1 MFKRE
6 SISKIYVMMFFIIV
20 FFVASLMICNQAQAA
35 KKKYDIQIKSKVS
48 MYSEEYGQIKG
59 KIIVPKGVSTKVLY
73 SSSNKNVV
81 IVNSTGRVK
90 SLKPGKAYIK
100 LTLAANRKVSKKVL
114 INVVKSPKKIKFDK
128 KNIELLEGDSYQLIT
143 TVLPKNITNKV
154 VYKTSNKKVVTIDGN
169 GKITAIAKGKATV
182 GAYLVGTTK
191 KVYCKVI
198 VKEKEKSITLKDS
211 EINLFVEE
219 TYEIKP
225 IVLPKSDKDEFI
237 FESSDTDVA
246 EVDSNGL
253 ITAVAEGKAVIE
265 VYLVGTEKK
274 AFCTVTVKEQEKSIT
289 LGESELKLFVE
300 DTYELKP
307 IILPKS
313 ITNEVTYKSS
323 DSSVVTVNNLGLI
336 EAVAEGEA
344 TIEALLIGTDKKTY
358 CKVIVKNK
366 EDEEEEEDESDAA
379 MATAPVTKEELEAK
393 FPKEPTYPSLKLKS
407 ADMEVTLKNDLLK
420 LDVEEGTIVKTKG
433 YYKEN
438 DGGQACYKI
447 VSYDTWWEQLPLEL
461 KMVYYHNDRIGCNQ
475 VLYKNPADNY
485 GNHRLNN
492 GMVAQLLPNEDGY
505 VRVEQWGLFPGRKDN
520 NRALI
525 HIFANN
531 HTNSKILFAK
541 GAKYVLYYD
550 TKNQAYQNK
559 NGVVKN
565 VPWWLNI
572 NSIGNNGNEYAL
584 LLHCRGTSKPAIG
597 DAQNVELCGNGAT
610 ISVPDNEFAKGSADF
625 GMIETGGYVDG
636 LKIHGFIFDSN
647 GLNQY
652 RYYDE
657 SKQEYV
663 SMRTTNHTIS
673 YFSSG
678 INGYGKDIVKDG
690 NGQVVIEGLTENDLK
705 NYMKKDGVCFNNV
718 EIYGNTFLDNG
729 TAVNTSDGGGD
740 DILII
745 NPTES
750 KNVNIH
756 NNKMYNWGRWAFAVD
771 LGGNGER
778 FYNYSFKQNICIQDE
793 TNVCC
798 LTNEAG
804 EVEKRDRHRGLGWI
818 DFEARKCFTNLD
830 VSENYVDGANGWA
843 FNGNGKISENI
854 TVNAN
859 NISRPTYPWR
869 SIYPYAVTF
878 YSVYAKD
885 LKVTN
890 NRIGYGGIDWGG
902 LYYNVLIENNDFA
915 GAVTTIKRPLG
926 KVVVRNNV
934 GKGLRGQSYGIVAYA
949 DLPWIEDSNSEFYL
963 PPNKRTA
970 EVIFEGNDSGGVFAD
985 IILAD
990 DDKTYRRNISLKFTG
1005 NKFTKFVVNAIGI
1018 KEYYMTPDQFRN
1030 PDIAWAARG
1039 CKVSNPVVCRGVD
1052 NPVPGGLYYK
1062 EGDLVTETLS
1072 KVTRLYGSDY
1082 FNKLFTDIKNTNG
1095 SIKKDC
1101 DMYCTK
1107 EGVFPLN
1114 GEFLNANRDAYFTA
1128 SMKLDKG
1135 AFIYTEDNLYY
1146 VRTEGTAGKTKPTH
1160 TSGTVKNGTAQLQ
1173 WIAPIARYE
1182 MRPKVTE

>member
-1 MFKRE
+1 MIKRE
-6 SISKIYVMMFFIIV
+6 SISKFYVVILSV
-20 FFVASLMICNQAQAA
+20 FVTLLASVLVSEPAQAA

-48 MYSEEYGQIKG
+48 MYSEATGQIKG
-59 KIIVPKGVSTKVLY
+59 KITVPKGVSKKVLY
-73 SSSNKNVV
+73 SSSNKKVAT
-81 IVNSTGRVK
+81 INSAGKVK
-90 SLKPGKAYIK
+90 SLKPGKTYIT
-100 LTLAANRKVSKKVL
+100 LTLAANKNVKKKVL
-114 INVVKSPKKIKFDK
+114 LTVVQRPKKIAINTKSVSLIEEDTYQLVVKVTPKSNSDK
-128 KNIELLEGDSYQLIT
+128 VVFKSSNIEVATVDSKGLIT
-143 TVLPKNITNKV
+143 AV
-154 VYKTSNKKVVTIDGN
+154 SE
-169 GKITAIAKGKATV
+169 GKAVV
-182 GAYLVGTTK
+182 GAYLVGTQK
-191 KVYCKVI
+191 KVFCTVN
-198 VKEKEKSITLKDS
+198 VKQKEKSITLKKS
-211 EINLFVEE
+211 EINLYVEE
-219 TYEIKP
+219 TYLIKPTILPKSDDDKVTYESSDTEVATVDSNGKVTAVAEGQAVIEVTLVDSEKKVSCTVNVKDKSITLGDSNIELVVEETYLLKP
-225 IVLPKSDKDEFI
+225 IVLPKS
-237 FESSDTDVA
+237 
-246 EVDSNGL
+246 
-253 ITAVAEGKAVIE
+253 
-265 VYLVGTEKK
+265 
-274 AFCTVTVKEQEKSIT
+274 
-289 LGESELKLFVE
+289 
-300 DTYELKP
+300 
-307 IILPKS
+307 
-313 ITNEVTYKSS
+313 ITNKITYKSS
-323 DSSVVTVNNLGLI
+323 DSSVAKVNELGLI

-344 TIEALLIGTDKKTY
+344 TIEALLVGTDKKAT

-366 EDEEEEEDESDAA
+366 EEESDATI
-379 MATAPVTKEELEAK
+379 ATAPVTKEELEVK

-407 ADMEVTLKNDLLK
+407 ADMEVVLKDDLLK
-420 LDVEEGTIVKTKG
+420 LDVKEGTIVKTKG

-485 GNHRLNN
+485 GNHRLDN

-505 VRVEQWGLFPGRKDN
+505 VRVEQWGLFQGRKDN

-559 NGVVKN
+559 NGVVEN
-565 VPWWLNI
+565 VPWWLNV

-610 ISVPDNEFAKGSADF
+610 ISIPDNEFAKGSADF

-678 INGYGKDIVKDG
+678 INGYGTDIVKDG
-690 NGQVVIEGLTENDLK
+690 NGKVVIEGLTGNDLK

-778 FYNYSFKQNICIQDE
+778 FYNYTFKQNICIQDE

-798 LTNEAG
+798 LTNDAG
-804 EVEKRDRHRGLGWI
+804 EVEKRDSHRGLGWI

-859 NISRPTYPWR
+859 NISRPSYPWR
-869 SIYPYAVTF
+869 SVYPYAVTF

-890 NRIGYGGIDWGG
+890 NRIVFGGIDWGG
-902 LYYNVLIENNDFA
+902 LYYNVLIENNDFG
-915 GAVTTIKRPLG
+915 GAVTNIKRPLG
-926 KVVVRNNV
+926 KVEVKNNV
-934 GKGLRGQSYGIVAYA
+934 GAGLRGQSYGIIAYA

-963 PPNKRTA
+963 PPNQRTA
-970 EVIFEGNDSGGVFAD
+970 EVIFEGNDSGGVFSD

-990 DDKTYRRNISLKFTG
+990 DDTTYRRNISLKFTG

-1018 KEYYMTPDQFRN
+1018 KDYYMTPDQFRN

-1039 CKVSNPVVCRGVD
+1039 CKVSNPVICRGVD

-1062 EGDLVTETLS
+1062 PGDLVTETLS
-1072 KVTRLYGSDY
+1072 KVTRLYGPDY

-1095 SIKKDC
+1095 SIKKDH

-1114 GEFLNANRDAYFTA
+1114 GEFLNANRDVYFTA
-1128 SMKLDKG
+1128 NIKLDKG

-1146 VRTEGTAGKTKPTH
+1146 VRTEGTAGEIKPTH
-1160 TSGTVKNGTAQLQ
+1160 TSGTVENGTAQLQ

-1182 MRPKVTE
+1182 MRQKVTE